1 MLNQGKLQNVVVN
14 DEGEFMKG
22 LFSSHIHLVGKVLDM
37 QLQRQNVI
45 NSNLANVNTP
55 KYKPRELEFEEELQ
69 KALGLDL
76 KGNVART
83 SEGHMPSTFSAN
95 NFHPEFFKKFTPREV
110 HGEDRVNLD
119 KEMGKLAK
127 NQLHYMA
134 LTQVIQKNFE
144 GIKTIIQ
151 EGKQ

>member
-1 MLNQGKLQNVVVN
+1 
-14 DEGEFMKG
+14 MKG
-22 LFSSHIHLVGKVLDM
+22 LYSSQIHLVGKVLDM

-55 KYKPRELEFEEELQ
+55 KYKPRELEFEGELQ

-76 KGNVART
+76 NGNLART
-83 SEGHMPSTFSAN
+83 SGAHMPTTFSAD
-95 NFHPEFFKKFTPREV
+95 NFSPEWFKKFVPREI

-119 KEMGKLAK
+119 KEMTKLAK
-127 NQLHYMA
+127 NQLHYNA

>member
-1 MLNQGKLQNVVVN
+1 
-14 DEGEFMKG
+14 MKG
-22 LFSSHIHLVGKVLDM
+22 LYSSQIHLVSKVLDM

-55 KYKPRELEFEEELQ
+55 KYKPRELEFEGELQ

-76 KGNVART
+76 KGNMART
-83 SEGHMPSTFSAN
+83 SGSHMPNAFSADG
-95 NFHPEFFKKFTPREV
+95 FSPEWFKKFTPREI

-119 KEMGKLAK
+119 REMTKLAK
-127 NQLHYMA
+127 NQLHYTA

>member
-1 MLNQGKLQNVVVN
+1 
-14 DEGEFMKG
+14 MKG
-22 LFSSHIHLVGKVLDM
+22 LFSSQILLVGKVMDL

-55 KYKPRELEFEEELQ
+55 KYKPRELEFEDELQ

-76 KGNVART
+76 KGNMSAT
-83 SEGHMPSTFSAN
+83 SGAHLPTTFNVNS
-95 NFHPEFFKKFTPREV
+95 FQGEWHKKFTPREV

-119 KEMGKLAK
+119 KEMTKLAK
-127 NQLHYMA
+127 NQLHYTA
-134 LTQVIQKNFE
+134 LSQVMQKSFE